1 MKIYRCPVCGNITV
15 MVQDSGVVPHCCG
28 KPMQHLVANM
38 VDAAV
43 EKHVP
48 VVENNGE
55 CIKVHVG
62 SVPHPMTEEHHISF
76 VILVTSRGFRVN
88 YLDVT
93 EEAVT
98 GFHLCKHE
106 TPIEVY
112 EYCNIHGLWKTVL

>member
-1 MKIYRCPVCGNITV
+1 MEFYICKQCGNIITHLNE
-15 MVQDSGVVPHCCG
+15 SGVPVMCCG
-28 KPMQHLVANM
+28 EPMKELISGEDGAP
-38 VDAAV
+38 
-43 EKHVP
+43 EKHIP
-48 VVENNGE
+48 L
-55 CIKVHVG
+55 VHIDDNIVTVG
-62 SVPHPMTEEHHISF
+62 MSHPMTEEHHISF

-112 EYCNIHGLWKTVL
+112 EYCNLHGLWKTVL